1 MLSEYDERVKEY
13 WRISHGNYIV
23 RLIDDKE
30 LEDEVKELNTMPL
43 NHGTFIFSNS
53 ERKMNIFFM
62 QLVDFIQTIFITE
75 ILIVYILKINIGKNQ
90 IKLVYLEKKLL
101 HGENNFKVG
110 GFFYGLFLAPEKIL
124 FNYQ

>member
-90 IKLVYLEKKLL
+90 IKLVYLEKSYYTVKIILKL
-101 HGENNFKVG
+101 EDFSMVCS
-110 GFFYGLFLAPEKIL
+110 
-124 FNYQ
+124 